1 LHFSF
6 TKHFY
11 KKRQQFSRFFLNF
24 ATRYF
29 LTTIISTFF
38 NEDIFKMKTI
48 HKTNDRHSL
57 SWLANAVTTLVLTA
71 AVSLCL
77 ASCAGEKAH
86 KRFVVGVSQCSEDTW
101 RDKLNEELRIAATYY
116 DVALQI
122 KSANDDVRLQTE
134 QIDRFVEQGVD
145 LLVVAPGQVSISPAI
160 DKAYEKGIP
169 VIIFDRRTR
178 SNKYTAYIGAD
189 NHDIGA
195 SMAEFMANANTAG
208 TKVVELCGLSSSSPA
223 IERDAGFDSVAAHRP
238 NIDIVKKVYADWT
251 EEGAY
256 HVMDSLLST
265 PYPAFNCLFAHNDRM
280 AMGARR
286 AVVKHGIDPKTI
298 KLCGIDAMPQH
309 GGGMQLVAEGK
320 LFASSIYPTRGDE
333 VMRLAMKILT
343 HKPYDRENRLSS
355 ALVTEANARVLLM
368 QYDETTRQQGHLSE
382 LRDRVDKT
390 VSDFKTQRIYLL
402 IMLGAL
408 LLLGMAYVYVVR
420 ANRAKARLNRQ
431 LADSVEQQRQMTKH
445 IEELTHTQLQFFTNI
460 SHELRTPLTL
470 IAGPTEQLLEDK
482 TVQGT
487 HRRMLQMV
495 ERNTK
500 ILIQLVSEI
509 LDFRKVQ
516 NNKAVLKL
524 NRFNLAET
532 LRLWADD
539 FDAVTS
545 RKGITVKVDAPA
557 DAAQATVIADRDKL
571 ARVFFNLMSNAV
583 KYTPKDGTIT
593 ITLRHNEGSFFFTM
607 NNDSVKT
614 ISKDDLPH
622 IFERFYQPKG
632 SIGGTGIGLALV
644 KANVDLHHG
653 SISATSS
660 QEEGTTFSITLPD
673 TQEGYD
679 PDADNDGNK
688 DNSTKAEQGYV
699 DDSYAPV
706 NVEAAEKAERITN
719 AEDFDAD
726 RPLVLIIDDNNG
738 MRAYL
743 RSILQD
749 HYNVSEAVNGQQ
761 GLERARRE
769 VPKLVV
775 CDVMMPVMDGLEFT
789 RRLKADTA
797 TSHIP
802 VILLTARS
810 LSEQREEGY
819 GTGADSYLTK
829 PFTGSLLLARIDNLI
844 HSRTL
849 LRSLFSGN
857 SKEEEKE
864 EEMLGAQDQTFVTR
878 LREVIRDN
886 MGDSDFSVERIG
898 EEIGLSRVQLYRK
911 VKALTGQTPVE
922 LLRKA
927 RLERS
932 RRLIEKTEKSVSE
945 IAYEVGFTS
954 PSYFNKCFKDEFGI
968 SPGAMRE
975 KAQG

>member
-1 LHFSF
+1 
-6 TKHFY
+6 
-11 KKRQQFSRFFLNF
+11 
-24 ATRYF
+24 
-29 LTTIISTFF
+29 
-38 NEDIFKMKTI
+38 MKTI
-48 HKTNDRHSL
+48 HKTNNRHYL
-57 SWLANAVTTLVLTA
+57 SWLASAVTALVLTA

-116 DVALQI
+116 DVDLQI

-145 LLVVAPGQVSISPAI
+145 LLVVAPGQVTISPAI
-160 DKAYEKGIP
+160 DKAYKKGIP

-195 SMAEFMANANTAG
+195 SMAEFMANANTEG
-208 TKVVELCGLSSSSPA
+208 TEVVELCGLSSSSPA
-223 IERDAGFDSVAAHRP
+223 IERDAGFDSVATCRP
-238 NIDIVKKVYADWT
+238 NISIVKKVYADWT
-251 EEGAY
+251 EQGAY

-298 KLCGIDAMPQH
+298 KFCGIDAMPQQ
-309 GGGMQLVAEGK
+309 GGGMHLVSEGK

-368 QYDETTRQQGHLSE
+368 QNDETTRQQGHLSE
-382 LRDRVDKT
+382 LRNRVDKT

-402 IMLGAL
+402 IMLSAL
-408 LLLGMAYVYVVR
+408 LLLGIAYVYVVS

-539 FDAVTS
+539 FGAVTS

-583 KYTPKDGTIT
+583 KYTPQDGTIT
-593 ITLRHNEGSFFFTM
+593 ITLRHNDGSFFFTM

-622 IFERFYQPKG
+622 IFERFYQSKG

-749 HYNVSEAVNGQQ
+749 HYNVSEAVDGQQ

-864 EEMLGAQDQTFVTR
+864 EEMLGAQDQTFVTK

-927 RLERS
+927 RLERG

>member
-1 LHFSF
+1 
-6 TKHFY
+6 
-11 KKRQQFSRFFLNF
+11 
-24 ATRYF
+24 
-29 LTTIISTFF
+29 
-38 NEDIFKMKTI
+38 MKTI
-48 HKTNDRHSL
+48 HKTNKCHSL
-57 SWLANAVTTLVLTA
+57 SWLANAVTALVLTA

-77 ASCAGEKAH
+77 ASCGGGEAH

-116 DVALQI
+116 DVDLQI

-134 QIDRFVEQGVD
+134 QINRFVEQGVD

-169 VIIFDRRTR
+169 VIVFDRRTH
-178 SNKYTAYIGAD
+178 SDKYTAYIGAN
-189 NHDIGA
+189 NHEIGA

-223 IERDAGFDSVAAHRP
+223 IERGEGFDSVAALRP

-256 HVMDSLLST
+256 RVMDSLLST
-265 PYPAFNCLFAHNDRM
+265 PYPAFNSIFAHNDRM

-298 KLCGIDAMPQH
+298 KLCGIDAMPQQ

-593 ITLRHNEGSFFFTM
+593 ITLRHNEGTFFFTM

>member
-1 LHFSF
+1 
-6 TKHFY
+6 
-11 KKRQQFSRFFLNF
+11 
-24 ATRYF
+24 
-29 LTTIISTFF
+29 
-38 NEDIFKMKTI
+38 MKTI
-48 HKTNDRHSL
+48 HKTNKPHSL
-57 SWLANAVTTLVLTA
+57 SWLASTVTVLVLTA

-77 ASCAGEKAH
+77 ASCRGKEAH

-116 DVALQI
+116 DVDLQI

-169 VIIFDRRTR
+169 VIIFDRQTR

-343 HKPYDRENRLSS
+343 HKPYNRENRLSS

-368 QYDETTRQQGHLSE
+368 QNDETTRQQGHLSE
-382 LRDRVDKT
+382 LRNRVDKT

-402 IMLGAL
+402 IMLSAL
-408 LLLGMAYVYVVR
+408 LLLALAYVYVVN
-420 ANRAKARLNRQ
+420 ANRAKARMNRQ

-524 NRFNLAET
+524 NRFNLGET

-539 FDAVTS
+539 FGAVTS
-545 RKGITVKVDAPA
+545 RKGIKVQVDAPA
-557 DAAQATVIADRDKL
+557 DAAQATIIADRDKL

-593 ITLRHNEGSFFFTM
+593 ITLRHNEGEFFFTM

-614 ISKDDLPH
+614 INKDDLPH
-622 IFERFYQPKG
+622 IFERFYQSKG

-679 PDADNDGNK
+679 PDADNDNNK

-699 DDSYAPV
+699 DDSYAPA

-857 SKEEEKE
+857 SKEEEEEKE
-864 EEMLGAQDQTFVTR
+864 RLGAQDQTFVTR

-922 LLRKA
+922 LLRRA
-927 RLERS
+927 RLERG

-968 SPGAMRE
+968 SPGVMRE
-975 KAQG
+975 KTQG

>member
-1 LHFSF
+1 
-6 TKHFY
+6 
-11 KKRQQFSRFFLNF
+11 
-24 ATRYF
+24 
-29 LTTIISTFF
+29 
-38 NEDIFKMKTI
+38 MKTI
-48 HKTNDRHSL
+48 HKTNGRHSL
-57 SWLANAVTTLVLTA
+57 SWLANAVTALVLTA

-116 DVALQI
+116 DVDLQI

-134 QIDRFVEQGVD
+134 QINRFVEQGVD

-169 VIIFDRRTR
+169 VIIFDRQTH
-178 SNKYTAYIGAD
+178 SDKYTAYIGAN
-189 NHDIGA
+189 NHEIGA

-298 KLCGIDAMPQH
+298 KLCGIDAMPQQ

-524 NRFNLAET
+524 NRFNLGET

-593 ITLRHNEGSFFFTM
+593 ITLKHNEGSFFFTM

-864 EEMLGAQDQTFVTR
+864 EEMLGAQDQSFVTR

>member
-1 LHFSF
+1 
-6 TKHFY
+6 
-11 KKRQQFSRFFLNF
+11 
-24 ATRYF
+24 
-29 LTTIISTFF
+29 
-38 NEDIFKMKTI
+38 MKTI
-48 HKTNDRHSL
+48 HKTNGRHSL
-57 SWLANAVTTLVLTA
+57 SWLANAVTALVLTA

-116 DVALQI
+116 DVDLQI

-134 QIDRFVEQGVD
+134 QINRFVEQGVD

-169 VIIFDRRTR
+169 VIVFDRQTH
-178 SNKYTAYIGAD
+178 SDKYTAYIGAN

-368 QYDETTRQQGHLSE
+368 QNDETTRQQGHLSE
-382 LRDRVDKT
+382 LRNRVDKT

-402 IMLGAL
+402 IMLSAL
-408 LLLGMAYVYVVR
+408 LLLALAYVYVVN
-420 ANRAKARLNRQ
+420 ANRAKARMNRQ
-431 LADSVEQQRQMTKH
+431 LADSVERQRQMTKH

-524 NRFNLAET
+524 NRFNLGET

-539 FDAVTS
+539 FGAVTS
-545 RKGITVKVDAPA
+545 RKGIKVQVDAPA
-557 DAAQATVIADRDKL
+557 DAAKATVIADRDKL

-593 ITLRHNEGSFFFTM
+593 ITLRHNEGEFFFTM

-614 ISKDDLPH
+614 ISKDDLTH

-653 SISATSS
+653 SISVTSS

-673 TQEGYD
+673 KQEGYD

-864 EEMLGAQDQTFVTR
+864 EEMLGAQDQSFVTR

>member
-1 LHFSF
+1 
-6 TKHFY
+6 
-11 KKRQQFSRFFLNF
+11 
-24 ATRYF
+24 
-29 LTTIISTFF
+29 
-38 NEDIFKMKTI
+38 MKTI

-160 DKAYEKGIP
+160 DKAYVKGIP

-189 NHDIGA
+189 NHEIGA

>member
-1 LHFSF
+1 
-6 TKHFY
+6 
-11 KKRQQFSRFFLNF
+11 
-24 ATRYF
+24 
-29 LTTIISTFF
+29 
-38 NEDIFKMKTI
+38 MKTI

-116 DVALQI
+116 DVDLQI

-134 QIDRFVEQGVD
+134 QINRFVEQGVD

-169 VIIFDRRTR
+169 VIVFDRQTH
-178 SNKYTAYIGAD
+178 SDKYTAYIGAN
-189 NHDIGA
+189 NHEIGA

-298 KLCGIDAMPQH
+298 KLCGIDAMPQQ

-382 LRDRVDKT
+382 LRNRVDKT

-408 LLLGMAYVYVVR
+408 FLLALAYVYVVR
-420 ANRAKARLNRQ
+420 ANRAKARMNRQ

-593 ITLRHNEGSFFFTM
+593 ITLRHNGGSFFFTM

-864 EEMLGAQDQTFVTR
+864 EEMLGTQDQTFVTR

-927 RLERS
+927 RLELS

>member
-1 LHFSF
+1 
-6 TKHFY
+6 
-11 KKRQQFSRFFLNF
+11 
-24 ATRYF
+24 
-29 LTTIISTFF
+29 
-38 NEDIFKMKTI
+38 MKTI

-77 ASCAGEKAH
+77 ASCAWEKAH

-116 DVALQI
+116 DVDLQI
-122 KSANDDVRLQTE
+122 KSAYDDVRLQTE
-134 QIDRFVEQGVD
+134 QINRFVEQGVD

-195 SMAEFMANANTAG
+195 SMAEFMANANTEG
-208 TKVVELCGLSSSSPA
+208 TEVVELCGLSSSSPA
-223 IERDAGFDSVAAHRP
+223 IERDAGFDSVAACRP
-238 NIDIVKKVYADWT
+238 NISIVKKVYADWT
-251 EEGAY
+251 EQGAY

-298 KLCGIDAMPQH
+298 KFCGIDAMPQQ
-309 GGGMQLVAEGK
+309 GGGMHLVSEGK

-368 QYDETTRQQGHLSE
+368 QNDETTRQQGHLSE
-382 LRDRVDKT
+382 LRNRVDKT

-402 IMLGAL
+402 IMLSAL
-408 LLLGMAYVYVVR
+408 ILLGIAYVYVVS

-431 LADSVEQQRQMTKH
+431 LAESVEQQRQMTKH

-487 HRRMLQMV
+487 HRRLLQMV

-539 FDAVTS
+539 FGAVTS
-545 RKGITVKVDAPA
+545 RKGITVKVDNPA

-583 KYTPKDGTIT
+583 KYTPQNGTIT
-593 ITLRHNEGSFFFTM
+593 ITLRHNDGSFFFTM

-622 IFERFYQPKG
+622 IFERFYQSKG

-679 PDADNDGNK
+679 PDDDNDDSK

-749 HYNVSEAVNGQQ
+749 HYNVSEAVDGQQ

-886 MGDSDFSVERIG
+886 MGNSDFSVERIG

>member
-1 LHFSF
+1 
-6 TKHFY
+6 
-11 KKRQQFSRFFLNF
+11 
-24 ATRYF
+24 
-29 LTTIISTFF
+29 
-38 NEDIFKMKTI
+38 MKTI
-48 HKTNDRHSL
+48 HKTNKCHSL
-57 SWLANAVTTLVLTA
+57 SWLANAVTALVLTA

-77 ASCAGEKAH
+77 ASCGGGEAH

-116 DVALQI
+116 DVDLQI

-134 QIDRFVEQGVD
+134 QINRFVEQGVD

-169 VIIFDRRTR
+169 VIVFDRRTH
-178 SNKYTAYIGAD
+178 SDKYTAYIGAN
-189 NHDIGA
+189 NHEIGA

-223 IERDAGFDSVAAHRP
+223 IERGEGFDSVAALRP

-256 HVMDSLLST
+256 RVMDSLLST
-265 PYPAFNCLFAHNDRM
+265 PYPAFNSIFAHNDRM

-298 KLCGIDAMPQH
+298 KLCGIDAMPQQ

-593 ITLRHNEGSFFFTM
+593 ITLRHNGGSFFFTM

>member
-1 LHFSF
+1 
-6 TKHFY
+6 
-11 KKRQQFSRFFLNF
+11 
-24 ATRYF
+24 
-29 LTTIISTFF
+29 
-38 NEDIFKMKTI
+38 MKTI
-48 HKTNDRHSL
+48 HKTNKRHSL
-57 SWLANAVTTLVLTA
+57 SWLASTVTVLVLTA

-77 ASCAGEKAH
+77 ASCRGKEAH

-116 DVALQI
+116 DVDLQI

-320 LFASSIYPTRGDE
+320 LIASSIYPTRGDE

-368 QYDETTRQQGHLSE
+368 QNDETTRQQGHLSE
-382 LRDRVDKT
+382 LRNRVDKT

-402 IMLGAL
+402 IMLSAL
-408 LLLGMAYVYVVR
+408 LLLALAYVYVVN
-420 ANRAKARLNRQ
+420 ANRAKARMNRQ

-524 NRFNLAET
+524 NRFNLGET

-539 FDAVTS
+539 FGAVTS
-545 RKGITVKVDAPA
+545 RKGIKVQVDAPA
-557 DAAQATVIADRDKL
+557 DAAQATIIADRDKL

-593 ITLRHNEGSFFFTM
+593 ITLRHNEGEFFFTM

-622 IFERFYQPKG
+622 IFERFYQSKG

-653 SISATSS
+653 SISATST

-679 PDADNDGNK
+679 PDADKDNNK

-699 DDSYAPV
+699 DDSYAPA

-857 SKEEEKE
+857 SKEEEE
-864 EEMLGAQDQTFVTR
+864 EEERLGAQDQTFVTR

>member
-1 LHFSF
+1 
-6 TKHFY
+6 
-11 KKRQQFSRFFLNF
+11 
-24 ATRYF
+24 
-29 LTTIISTFF
+29 
-38 NEDIFKMKTI
+38 MKTI
-48 HKTNDRHSL
+48 HKTNKRHSL
-57 SWLANAVTTLVLTA
+57 SWLANAVTALVLTA

-77 ASCAGEKAH
+77 ASCGGGEAH

-116 DVALQI
+116 DVDLQI

-134 QIDRFVEQGVD
+134 QINRFVEQGVD

-169 VIIFDRRTR
+169 VIVFDRRTH
-178 SNKYTAYIGAD
+178 SDKYTAYIGAN
-189 NHDIGA
+189 NHEIGA

-223 IERDAGFDSVAAHRP
+223 IERGEGFDSVAALRP

-256 HVMDSLLST
+256 RVMDSLLST
-265 PYPAFNCLFAHNDRM
+265 PYPAFNSIFAHNDRM

-298 KLCGIDAMPQH
+298 KLCGIDAMPQQ

-524 NRFNLAET
+524 NRFNLGET

>member
-1 LHFSF
+1 
-6 TKHFY
+6 
-11 KKRQQFSRFFLNF
+11 
-24 ATRYF
+24 
-29 LTTIISTFF
+29 
-38 NEDIFKMKTI
+38 MKTI
-48 HKTNDRHSL
+48 HKTNGRHSL
-57 SWLANAVTTLVLTA
+57 SWLANAVTALVLTA

-116 DVALQI
+116 DVDLQI

-134 QIDRFVEQGVD
+134 QINRFVEQGVD

-286 AVVKHGIDPKTI
+286 AVVKHGIDPSAI
-298 KLCGIDAMPQH
+298 KFCGIDAMPQKD
-309 GGGMQLVAEGK
+309 GGMQLVAEGK

-368 QYDETTRQQGHLSE
+368 QNDETTRQQGHLSE
-382 LRDRVDKT
+382 LRNRVDKT

-402 IMLGAL
+402 IMLSAL
-408 LLLGMAYVYVVR
+408 LLLALAYVYVVN
-420 ANRAKARLNRQ
+420 ANRAKARMNRQ

-545 RKGITVKVDAPA
+545 RKGITVKVNAPA

-975 KAQG
+975 NMQG

>member
-1 LHFSF
+1 
-6 TKHFY
+6 
-11 KKRQQFSRFFLNF
+11 
-24 ATRYF
+24 
-29 LTTIISTFF
+29 
-38 NEDIFKMKTI
+38 MKTI
-48 HKTNDRHSL
+48 HKTNNRHSL
-57 SWLANAVTTLVLTA
+57 SWLASAVTALVLTA

-101 RDKLNEELRIAATYY
+101 RDKLNEELRIAATFY
-116 DVALQI
+116 DVDLQI
-122 KSANDDVRLQTE
+122 KSANDDVRLQTQ
-134 QIDRFVEQGVD
+134 QINSFVEQGVD

-195 SMAEFMANANTAG
+195 SMAEFMANANTEG
-208 TKVVELCGLSSSSPA
+208 TEVVELCGLSSSSPA
-223 IERDAGFDSVAAHRP
+223 IERDEGFDSVVACRP
-238 NIDIVKKVYADWT
+238 NISIVKKVYADWT

-256 HVMDSLLST
+256 RVMDSLLST
-265 PYPAFNCLFAHNDRM
+265 PYPAFNSIFAHNDRM

-298 KLCGIDAMPQH
+298 KLCGIDAMPQP

-343 HKPYDRENRLSS
+343 HKPYKRENRLSS

-368 QYDETTRQQGHLSE
+368 QNDETTRQQGHLSE
-382 LRDRVDKT
+382 LRNRVDKT

-402 IMLGAL
+402 IMLSAL
-408 LLLGMAYVYVVR
+408 LLLGIAYVYVVS

-516 NNKAVLKL
+516 NDKAVLKL

-539 FDAVTS
+539 FGAVTS

-583 KYTPKDGTIT
+583 KYTPQNGTIT
-593 ITLRHNEGSFFFTM
+593 ITLRHNGEAFAFTM

-622 IFERFYQPKG
+622 IFERFYQSKG

-749 HYNVSEAVNGQQ
+749 HYNVSEAVDGQQ

-864 EEMLGAQDQTFVTR
+864 EEMLGAQDQTFVTK

-968 SPGAMRE
+968 SPGVMRE
-975 KAQG
+975 KTQG

>member
-1 LHFSF
+1 
-6 TKHFY
+6 
-11 KKRQQFSRFFLNF
+11 
-24 ATRYF
+24 
-29 LTTIISTFF
+29 
-38 NEDIFKMKTI
+38 MKTI
-48 HKTNDRHSL
+48 HKTNKCHSL
-57 SWLANAVTTLVLTA
+57 SWLANAVTALVLTA

-77 ASCAGEKAH
+77 ASCGGGEAH

-116 DVALQI
+116 DVDLQI

-134 QIDRFVEQGVD
+134 QINRFVEQGVD

-169 VIIFDRRTR
+169 VIVFDRRTH
-178 SNKYTAYIGAD
+178 SDKYTAYIGAN
-189 NHDIGA
+189 NHEIGA

-223 IERDAGFDSVAAHRP
+223 IERGEGFDSVAALRP

-256 HVMDSLLST
+256 RVMDSLLST
-265 PYPAFNCLFAHNDRM
+265 PYPAFNSIFAHNDRM

-298 KLCGIDAMPQH
+298 KLCGIDAMPQQ

-593 ITLRHNEGSFFFTM
+593 ITLRHNEGTFFFTM

-738 MRAYL
+738 MRTYL

-749 HYNVSEAVNGQQ
+749 HYNVSEAVDGQQ

>member
-1 LHFSF
+1 
-6 TKHFY
+6 
-11 KKRQQFSRFFLNF
+11 
-24 ATRYF
+24 
-29 LTTIISTFF
+29 
-38 NEDIFKMKTI
+38 MKTI
-48 HKTNDRHSL
+48 HKTNKRHSL
-57 SWLANAVTTLVLTA
+57 SWLANAVTALVLTA

-77 ASCAGEKAH
+77 ASCGGGEAH

-116 DVALQI
+116 DVDLQI

-134 QIDRFVEQGVD
+134 QINRFVEQGVD

-169 VIIFDRRTR
+169 VIVFDRRTH
-178 SNKYTAYIGAD
+178 SDKYTAYIGAN
-189 NHDIGA
+189 NHEIGA

-223 IERDAGFDSVAAHRP
+223 IERGEGFDSVAALRP

-256 HVMDSLLST
+256 RVMDSLLST
-265 PYPAFNCLFAHNDRM
+265 PYPAFNSIFAHNDRM

-298 KLCGIDAMPQH
+298 KLCGIDAMPQQ

-593 ITLRHNEGSFFFTM
+593 ITLRHNGGSFFFTM

-743 RSILQD
+743 HSILQD

-975 KAQG
+975 KTQG

>member
-1 LHFSF
+1 
-6 TKHFY
+6 
-11 KKRQQFSRFFLNF
+11 
-24 ATRYF
+24 
-29 LTTIISTFF
+29 
-38 NEDIFKMKTI
+38 MKTI
-48 HKTNDRHSL
+48 HKTNKRHSL
-57 SWLANAVTTLVLTA
+57 SWLASAVTTLVLTA

-116 DVALQI
+116 DVDLQI

-145 LLVVAPGQVSISPAI
+145 LLVVAPGQVTISPAI

-195 SMAEFMANANTAG
+195 SMAEFMANANTEG
-208 TKVVELCGLSSSSPA
+208 TEVVELCGLSSSSPA
-223 IERDAGFDSVAAHRP
+223 IERDAGFDSVAACRP
-238 NIDIVKKVYADWT
+238 NISIVKKVYADWT
-251 EEGAY
+251 EQGGY

-298 KLCGIDAMPQH
+298 KFCGIDAMPQQ
-309 GGGMQLVAEGK
+309 GGGMHLVSEGK

-368 QYDETTRQQGHLSE
+368 QNDETTRQQGHLSE
-382 LRDRVDKT
+382 LRNRVDKT

-402 IMLGAL
+402 IMLSAL
-408 LLLGMAYVYVVR
+408 LLLGIAYVYVVS

-539 FDAVTS
+539 FGAVTS

-583 KYTPKDGTIT
+583 KYTPQDGTIT
-593 ITLRHNEGSFFFTM
+593 ITLRHNDGSFFFTM
-607 NNDSVKT
+607 NNNAVKT

-622 IFERFYQPKG
+622 IFERFYQSKG

-679 PDADNDGNK
+679 PDADNDDSK

-749 HYNVSEAVNGQQ
+749 HYNVSEAVDGQQ

-864 EEMLGAQDQTFVTR
+864 EEMLGAQDQTFVTK

-968 SPGAMRE
+968 SPGVMRE
-975 KAQG
+975 KMQG

>member
-1 LHFSF
+1 
-6 TKHFY
+6 
-11 KKRQQFSRFFLNF
+11 
-24 ATRYF
+24 
-29 LTTIISTFF
+29 
-38 NEDIFKMKTI
+38 MKTI
-48 HKTNDRHSL
+48 HKTNKRHSL
-57 SWLANAVTTLVLTA
+57 SWLASAVTALVLTA

-77 ASCAGEKAH
+77 ASCRGKEAH

-116 DVALQI
+116 DVDLQI

-298 KLCGIDAMPQH
+298 KLCGIDAMPLH

-343 HKPYDRENRLSS
+343 HKPYNRENRLSS

-368 QYDETTRQQGHLSE
+368 QNDETTRQQGHLSE
-382 LRDRVDKT
+382 LRNRVDKT

-402 IMLGAL
+402 IMLSAL
-408 LLLGMAYVYVVR
+408 LLLALAYVYVVN
-420 ANRAKARLNRQ
+420 ANRAKARMNRQ

-524 NRFNLAET
+524 NRFNLGET

-539 FDAVTS
+539 FGAVTS
-545 RKGITVKVDAPA
+545 RKGIKVQVDAPA
-557 DAAQATVIADRDKL
+557 DAAQATIIADRDKL

-593 ITLRHNEGSFFFTM
+593 ITLRHNGGSFFFTM

-679 PDADNDGNK
+679 PDADKDNNK

-699 DDSYAPV
+699 DDSYAPA

>member
-1 LHFSF
+1 
-6 TKHFY
+6 
-11 KKRQQFSRFFLNF
+11 
-24 ATRYF
+24 
-29 LTTIISTFF
+29 
-38 NEDIFKMKTI
+38 MKTI

-57 SWLANAVTTLVLTA
+57 SWLANAVTALVLTA

-116 DVALQI
+116 DVDLQI

-134 QIDRFVEQGVD
+134 QINRFVEQGVD

-368 QYDETTRQQGHLSE
+368 QNDETTRQQGHLSE
-382 LRDRVDKT
+382 LRNRVDKT

-408 LLLGMAYVYVVR
+408 FLLALAYVYVVN

-593 ITLRHNEGSFFFTM
+593 ITLKHNGGSFFFTM

-864 EEMLGAQDQTFVTR
+864 EEMLGAQDQSFVTR

>member
-1 LHFSF
+1 
-6 TKHFY
+6 
-11 KKRQQFSRFFLNF
+11 
-24 ATRYF
+24 
-29 LTTIISTFF
+29 
-38 NEDIFKMKTI
+38 MKTI
-48 HKTNDRHSL
+48 HKTNKPHSL
-57 SWLANAVTTLVLTA
+57 SWLASTVTVLVLTA

-77 ASCAGEKAH
+77 ASCRGKEAH

-116 DVALQI
+116 DVDLQI

-169 VIIFDRRTR
+169 VIIFDRQTR

-343 HKPYDRENRLSS
+343 HKPYNRENRLSS

-368 QYDETTRQQGHLSE
+368 QNDETTRQQGHLSE
-382 LRDRVDKT
+382 LRNRVDKT

-402 IMLGAL
+402 IMLSAL
-408 LLLGMAYVYVVR
+408 LLLALAYVYVVN
-420 ANRAKARLNRQ
+420 ANRAKARMNRQ

-524 NRFNLAET
+524 NRFNLGET

-539 FDAVTS
+539 FGAVTS
-545 RKGITVKVDAPA
+545 RKGIKVQVDAPA
-557 DAAQATVIADRDKL
+557 DAAQATIIADRDKL

-593 ITLRHNEGSFFFTM
+593 ITLRHNKGEFFFTM

-622 IFERFYQPKG
+622 IFERFYQSKG

-679 PDADNDGNK
+679 PDADNDNNK

-699 DDSYAPV
+699 DDSYAPA

-857 SKEEEKE
+857 SKEEEE
-864 EEMLGAQDQTFVTR
+864 EEERLGAQDQTFVTR

-922 LLRKA
+922 LLRRA
-927 RLERS
+927 RLERG

-975 KAQG
+975 NMQG